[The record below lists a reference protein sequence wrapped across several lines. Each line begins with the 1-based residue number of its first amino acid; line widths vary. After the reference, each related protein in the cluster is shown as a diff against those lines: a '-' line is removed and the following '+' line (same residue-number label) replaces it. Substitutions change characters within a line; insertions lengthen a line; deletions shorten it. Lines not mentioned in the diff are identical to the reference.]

1 MKKPGVFQQILDCGI
16 IPIIRTNSSARTASV
31 AAALIKGTVSVLE
44 ISLSVPASLGILET
58 TADAFGNKL
67 LLGAGTVLDPATARS
82 AIAAGARF
90 IVSPTTNAK
99 VIDVC
104 KRLSVPVFPGA
115 LTPTEIVNAFREG
128 ADAVKV
134 FPCNAMGG
142 PDYIRS
148 ILAPLPDAVL
158 FPCGGVG
165 IGNAGAYLNAG
176 AAALFVGSS
185 LLNTGALKSGK
196 YGTVT
201 TYARRLSVAI
211 RSYRKKSV

>member
-1 MKKPGVFQQILDCGI
+1 MKKSGIFQQILDCGI
-16 IPIIRTNSSARTASV
+16 IPIIRTDSSARTASV

-58 TADAFGNKL
+58 TADTFGNKL
-67 LLGAGTVLDPATARS
+67 LLGAGTVLDPAAARS

-115 LTPTEIVNAFREG
+115 LTPTEIVRAISAG

-134 FPCNAMGG
+134 FPCNAVGG

-148 ILAPLPDAVL
+148 LKAPLPDALL

-165 IGNAGAYLNAG
+165 PKNAAEYMEAG
-176 AAALFVGSS
+176 AAGLFVGSS
-185 LLNTGALKSGK
+185 VIDCEAIKSGNA
-196 YGTVT
+196 GTV
-201 TYARRLSVAI
+201 AKKVRQLSSIVTA
-211 RSYRKKSV
+211 SRKKSA